1 MTVTPIPFRSGIGKA
16 ANPGNRILGTRR
28 LTSTERQLTATLGES
43 FRGLTADLDTAVL
56 VRALSSR
63 SVGAVVQ
70 AFDWSA
76 FGERMSTS
84 RLPLLQQ
91 VRDTGVAEARSLGK
105 FIGTYTF
112 DVTDP
117 RATAWAAARSGELV
131 VDIGEHL
138 RAEIRQLITSSFV
151 NQIDP
156 REIAQEIPRQIGLF
170 PRWAAAVENSY
181 QRNYTSF
188 LAEGLTST
196 EAASRAE
203 RLAEAYRDRLIDA
216 RSMMIARTEVMTAA
230 NQGRAISW
238 QQAQDAGLVDL
249 SNSSKEWIAE
259 ADACEECAI
268 YDGEIVAATDD
279 FSSDDGMPP
288 AHPNCRCTAALIPG
302 VPPEEAES
310 SKPEEEPVAVEE

>member
-1 MTVTPIPFRSGIGKA
+1 MIA
-16 ANPGNRILGTRR
+16 EA
-28 LTSTERQLTATLGES
+28 
-43 FRGLTADLDTAVL
+43 FRGLTSDLDTATL
-56 VRALSSR
+56 SRALSSR
-63 SVGAVVQ
+63 SVGAAVQ
-70 AFDWSA
+70 SFNWST

-84 RLPLLQQ
+84 RIPLLQQ
-91 VRDTGVAEARSLGK
+91 IVNTGVAETRS
-105 FIGTYTF
+105 IGRVVGAYAF

-131 VDIGEHL
+131 VGIGESV

-156 REIAQEIPRQIGLF
+156 RQIAREIPRQIGLF

-181 QRNYTSF
+181 QRNRTSF

-196 EAASRAE
+196 EAEARAE
-203 RLAEAYRDRLIDA
+203 RLAEAYRDRLIDS

-230 NQGRAISW
+230 NEGRAISW

-259 ADACEECAI
+259 ADACEECSI
-268 YDGEIVAATDD
+268 YDGEIVAANDD

-288 AHPNCRCTAALIPG
+288 AHPNCRCTAVLIPD
-302 VPPEEAES
+302 VAPEDAES
-310 SKPEEEPVAVEE
+310 SKPSDDEIEIE

>member
-1 MTVTPIPFRSGIGKA
+1 MTSVIA
-16 ANPGNRILGTRR
+16 EA
-28 LTSTERQLTATLGES
+28 
-43 FRGLTADLDTAVL
+43 FRGLTSDLDTATL
-56 VRALSSR
+56 SRALSSR
-63 SVGAVVQ
+63 SVGAAVQ
-70 AFDWSA
+70 AFNWST

-84 RLPLLQQ
+84 RIPLLQQ
-91 VRDTGVAEARSLGK
+91 IVNTGVAETRS
-105 FIGTYTF
+105 IGRVVGAYAF

-131 VDIGEHL
+131 VGIGESV

-156 REIAQEIPRQIGLF
+156 RQIAREIPRQIGLF

-181 QRNYTSF
+181 QRNVTSF

-196 EAASRAE
+196 AAEERAE
-203 RLAEAYRDRLIDA
+203 RLAEAYRDRLIDS

-230 NQGRAISW
+230 NEGRAISW

-259 ADACEECAI
+259 GDACEECSI
-268 YDGEIVAATDD
+268 YDGEIVAADGD

-288 AHPNCRCTAALIPG
+288 AHPNCRCTAVLIPDVAPG
-302 VPPEEAES
+302 DAES
-310 SKPEEEPVAVEE
+310 SKPSDDEIEIEE

>member
-1 MTVTPIPFRSGIGKA
+1 VTVTPVPFRSGIGKA

-28 LTSTERQLTATLGES
+28 LTSTERQLTSTFGES

-56 VRALSSR
+56 ARALSSR
-63 SVGAVVQ
+63 NVGAAVQ
-70 AFDWSA
+70 AFNWST

-91 VRDTGVAEARSLGK
+91 VRDTGAAEARSLGK
-105 FIGTYTF
+105 FIGTYAF

-117 RATAWAAARSGELV
+117 RATTWAAARSSELV
-131 VDIGEHL
+131 VGIGDQL
-138 RAEIRQLITSSFV
+138 RSEIRNLITSSFV
-151 NQIDP
+151 NQIAP
-156 REIAQEIPRQIGLF
+156 REIAQENPRQIGLF
-170 PRWAAAVENSY
+170 PRWAAALQDSY
-181 QRNYTSF
+181 QRSYTSF

-249 SNSSKEWIAE
+249 ANSSKEWIAE
-259 ADACEECAI
+259 ADACEECSI
-268 YDGEIVAATDD
+268 YDGEIVGASDD

-302 VPPEEAES
+302 ELPGDAQS
-310 SKPEEEPVAVEE
+310 SKPEGEPVVAE